1 MGQCKS
7 KIADRNKIKVMIK
20 PAYSILCL
28 LGFLSLSC
36 DNNERTASEEPPR
49 KADTA
54 IVNTPSANPYAIIDI
69 SPMDMSYFPV
79 DYPKRKMTHDIAT
92 PPAMRVIY
100 SRPHKQG
107 RVIFGNLQKYGES
120 WRLGANEATEIEFFQ
135 NVTIQGKKINAG
147 RYIIYCIPYE
157 NKWTIVLNND
167 IYTWG
172 LKIDSTKDFMRFDI
186 PIKKSAVIFEY
197 FTMVFQPMANGAELV
212 MAWDD
217 TEARLPINF

>member
-1 MGQCKS
+1 MIRSCFYSLLVSLLMISCGNNNDKATTS
-7 KIADRNKIKVMIK
+7 AEPGKKTDTTVVRNAA
-20 PAYSILCL
+20 P
-28 LGFLSLSC
+28 
-36 DNNERTASEEPPR
+36 
-49 KADTA
+49 
-54 IVNTPSANPYAIIDI
+54 NPYAVIDI

-79 DYPKRKMTHDIAT
+79 DYPKRKMANNITT

-100 SRPHKQG
+100 SRPHRQG
-107 RVIFGNLQKYGES
+107 RAIFGNLQKYGVA
-120 WRLGANEATEIEFFQ
+120 WRLGANEASEIEFF
-135 NVTIQGKKINAG
+135 NAVMIQAKKVKAG

-167 IYTWG
+167 TYTWG

-186 PIKKSAVIFEY
+186 PIKRASVNFEY
-197 FTMVFQPMANGAELV
+197 FTMVFQPISNGAELV

>member
-1 MGQCKS
+1 MTKTVYILFVIFFLFSCASKEKKNDSLETIKKS
-7 KIADRNKIKVMIK
+7 
-20 PAYSILCL
+20 
-28 LGFLSLSC
+28 
-36 DNNERTASEEPPR
+36 
-49 KADTA
+49 DTA
-54 IVNTPSANPYAIIDI
+54 IVNTTPVNPYSIVDI

-79 DYPKRKMTHDIAT
+79 DYSKRKMAHDITT
-92 PPAMRVIY
+92 PPVMRVIY

-107 RVIFGNLQKYGES
+107 RVIFGNLLKYGEP

-157 NKWTIVLNND
+157 NKWTIILNND

-172 LKIDSTKDFMRFDI
+172 LKIDSSKDFTRFDI
-186 PIKKSAVIFEY
+186 PIKKTSINFEY
-197 FTMVFQPMANGAELV
+197 FTMVFQPITNGAELV

-217 TEARLPINF
+217 IEGRLPVNF

>member
-1 MGQCKS
+1 
-7 KIADRNKIKVMIK
+7 MIK
-20 PAYSILCL
+20 PAHILLCSIT
-28 LGFLSLSC
+28 FLSLSC
-36 DNNERTASEEPPR
+36 DHNEKTASEEPAR
-49 KADTA
+49 KADSA
-54 IVNTPSANPYAIIDI
+54 IVTAPSANPYAIIDI

-79 DYPKRKMTHDIAT
+79 DFPKRKMTHDITT
-92 PPAMRVIY
+92 PPIMRVIY

-107 RVIFGNLQKYGES
+107 RIIFGNLQKYGEP

-135 NVTIQGKKINAG
+135 NVSIQRKKINPG
-147 RYIIYCIPYE
+147 RYIIYCLPYE

-172 LKIDSTKDFMRFDI
+172 LKIDSSRDLMKFDI
-186 PIKKSAVIFEY
+186 PIKKTPVVFEY
-197 FTMVFQPMANGAELV
+197 FTMVFQPINNGAELV